1 MLKLTLENIS
11 KIKLLPDEKL
21 ALEKLIQKL
30 ESYGYEAYIFGSRL
44 EGYWADIDILINAD
58 VPLSTLVKITAYV
71 QKYTETKLDIIPTN
85 EKNSYFVNHLFT
97 NNYQC

>member
-44 EGYWADIDILINAD
+44 EGY
-58 VPLSTLVKITAYV
+58 
-71 QKYTETKLDIIPTN
+71 
-85 EKNSYFVNHLFT
+85 
-97 NNYQC
+97 